1 MVVFIF
7 LEVLEMTSALDLVA
21 LVERYGAVTSSM
33 DVDAYVALFSEDC
46 VREDPIGQPP
56 CHGRAEVHASW
67 AGVVATSKTV
77 TFTPSGIHGVENQ
90 VAYNFTVR
98 VEMEAMTVTISGI
111 ETFVFNDA
119 GEITEMRAYWNN
131 DDVMVG

>member
-1 MVVFIF
+1 
-7 LEVLEMTSALDLVA
+7 
-21 LVERYGAVTSSM
+21 
-33 DVDAYVALFSEDC
+33 
-46 VREDPIGQPP
+46 
-56 CHGRAEVHASW
+56 
-67 AGVVATSKTV
+67 
-77 TFTPSGIHGVENQ
+77 